1 MHLVRTHST
10 FMRVSRLLR
19 CTLTAMLLACVC
31 MPALAVV
38 PASEQLARLDQQLL
52 SGRAVLLVSHYPSA
66 SDNPPGHRAA
76 RTYAANLLF
85 ERPDRFRLVLQP
97 GRKGERRI
105 VGEAGK
111 VRWLDVSTGKS
122 GSAAAEKVVDPLAL
136 ILLGTAGELP
146 RYAALKEVFMGKP
159 PQPLTATTLRPRAYG
174 THVAS
179 AVASFGGNGIVG
191 LDFTL
196 ADGSRVFVSVLY
208 FKANVATKPSD
219 FELE

>member
-10 FMRVSRLLR
+10 FMRASQLLR

-52 SGRAVLLVSHYPSA
+52 SGRAVLLVSQYPPASA
-66 SDNPPGHRAA
+66 QQPRHGTGKQVAA
-76 RTYAANLLF
+76 TLLF

-97 GRKGERRI
+97 GRKSERRF
-105 VGEAGK
+105 VGNAGK
-111 VRWLDVSTGKS
+111 VRWLDVSSGRS
-122 GSAAAEKVVDPLAL
+122 GSASAEKVVDPLAL

-159 PQPLTATTLRPRAYG
+159 PQPVTATILRPRAYG
-174 THVAS
+174 THVVS

-196 ADGSRVFVSVLY
+196 ADGSRVFVAVLY
-208 FKANVATKPSD
+208 FKANVTTKPSD